1 MGAGAAEN
9 DADRPAYR
17 GAGRAQARARSVLRP
32 LSRMLWRFRLEGTE
46 NIPADGPA
54 ILCPNHVSFLDSA
67 FTMIHAG
74 RNVSFVGKAEY
85 LDDWKTRK
93 LFPMLGMIPID
104 RSGGERSTAAL
115 DAAED
120 VLRRGELF
128 GIFPEGTRSRDG
140 MLYKGHTGAARLA
153 LKTGSPIIPVGIV
166 GTREIQPPDTV
177 MPKLFRV
184 VTMRFGR
191 PLDLT
196 RYADREHDHMVL
208 REITDELMFEIK
220 ELTGQQYRNV
230 YATKR
235 SESIATDTGVIARDD
250 TVSSGK

>member
-1 MGAGAAEN
+1 MGPDTRDSDAAR
-9 DADRPAYR
+9 AVYR
-17 GAGRAQARARSVLRP
+17 GAGRAQQRARSVLRP
-32 LSRMLWRFRLEGTE
+32 MAKILWKFRLEGFD
-46 NIPADGPA
+46 NIPAEGPA

-67 FTMIHAG
+67 FTMLHAG

-85 LDDWKTRK
+85 LDDWKTK
-93 LFPMLGMIPID
+93 TLFPMLGMIPID

-115 DAAED
+115 DAAEE

-153 LKTGSPIIPVGIV
+153 LKTGCPLLPVGIV
-166 GTREIQPPDTV
+166 GTREIQPPDKV
-177 MPKLFRV
+177 MPKLFRD
-184 VTMRFGR
+184 VTMRVGR
-191 PLDLT
+191 PLDLS

-208 REITDELMFEIK
+208 REITDELMFEIR
-220 ELTGQQYRNV
+220 ELTGQEYRNV

-235 SESIATDTGVIARDD
+235 SESIATDKGVIGRDD
-250 TVSSGK
+250 PVTSGK